1 MLIRAICYTDAMGT
15 KQTAKKIPQTE
26 KKHKTF
32 RRWILIIA
40 GCIVALIVATYIAFQ
55 VSPWPSALI
64 IRHIFTQGSKHT
76 SAALQKYV
84 PNDVGAIL
92 NQSYRPNDKDAT
104 LNVFYPQSAASNAA
118 GLPTVVWIHG
128 GAWISGNKDDMTNY
142 LKILAARGFTT
153 VGVNYSI
160 APEKHYPT
168 PIIQTNTA
176 LHYLQQNAARLHIDP
191 TRIVLAGDSAGSQ
204 IAAQLAAI
212 TTSPTYAKQV
222 GVVPGMP
229 ANRLK
234 ATVLNCGAYDI
245 ALVNYKDPKFGGFLK
260 TVLWAYSGKRNFL
273 QDTTL
278 QYASVAN
285 YVTSAFPPTFITA
298 GNADPLEQQSEEFAQ
313 RLAAANVPTETLFYP
328 SNHQPALPHEYQF
341 NLDTA
346 DGKTSFEHIVSFVQ
360 GHVQ

>member
-1 MLIRAICYTDAMGT
+1 MGT
-15 KQTAKKIPQTE
+15 KQTSKKIPVAP

-32 RRWILIIA
+32 RRWALIIV
-40 GCIVALIVATYIAFQ
+40 GCIVALIVATYIVFQ
-55 VSPWPSALI
+55 ISPWPSALV
-64 IRHIFTQGSKHT
+64 IRHIFEQGSKQT

-84 PNDVGAIL
+84 PNNVDAIL
-92 NQSYRPNDKDAT
+92 NQSYRANDPDAT
-104 LNVFYPQSAASNAA
+104 LNVFYPQSAAASTA

-153 VGVNYSI
+153 VSVNYSI

-168 PIIQTNTA
+168 PIIQTNAA
-176 LHYLQQNAARLHIDP
+176 LGYLQQHATALHIDP

-222 GVVPGMP
+222 GVMPGMP
-229 ANRLK
+229 ANHLK
-234 ATVLNCGAYDI
+234 ASVLNCGAYDL

-260 TVLWAYSGKRNFL
+260 TVLWAYSGKRDFL
-273 QDTTL
+273 HDSTL

-298 GNADPLEQQSEEFAQ
+298 GNADPLEQQSTEFAQ
-313 RLAAANVPTETLFYP
+313 RLTAANVPVQTLFYP

-346 DGKTSFEHIVSFVQ
+346 DGKASFEHIVSFVQ
-360 GHVQ
+360 SRMQ